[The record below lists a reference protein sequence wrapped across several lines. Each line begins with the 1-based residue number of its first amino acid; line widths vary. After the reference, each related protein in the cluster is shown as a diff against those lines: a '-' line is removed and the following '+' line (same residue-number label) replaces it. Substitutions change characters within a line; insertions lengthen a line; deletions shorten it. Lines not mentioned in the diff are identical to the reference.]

1 MTQIPWV
8 MMAVGLF
15 MMLGSMIAY
24 EYSQA
29 KRAWLTWF
37 WTIFSATGLL
47 VWFSGVMLL

>member
-15 MMLGSMIAY
+15 MMLGSLIAY
-24 EYSQA
+24 EYN
-29 KRAWLTWF
+29 RANRIRLFWF
-37 WTIFSATGLL
+37 WTIVSSIGFL